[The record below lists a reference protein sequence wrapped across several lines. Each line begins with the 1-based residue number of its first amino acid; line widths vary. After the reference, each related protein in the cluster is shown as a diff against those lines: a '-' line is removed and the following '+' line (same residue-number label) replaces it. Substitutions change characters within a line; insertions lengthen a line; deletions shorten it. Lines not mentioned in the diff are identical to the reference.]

1 MKSEKNLKKVG
12 IKLKKVK
19 YLLLVLLL
27 SPIWVQ
33 AYSGK
38 GGNYGETFG
47 ENWYGSLKNESNTT
61 ITSRAKYLGGYDWTD
76 KNTGKPLSK
85 RCNNYKA
92 LKKNTG
98 NYIIIDSDEEIS
110 IKFYEIGSGARVWPV
125 EATFELQN
133 NLGSVT
139 HYYPIIQG
147 LTPQI
152 TGYWDC
158 PTLVV
163 LGQYEGIIGNW
174 DYGTA
179 TLWLKYSTTKDTVVI
194 QELNKSQNI
203 NDDKIAI
210 FCQINP
216 DTGTCKF
223 LDVEDVPTQ
232 HSTKKEIKCPENDDE
247 NNYIKACACLPAG
260 VADITSRLYMLLKIA
275 APAILIIVGG
285 FDMIKAM
292 SAQDEKGIKSA
303 QTKLIR
309 KFVVAAAIFLLF
321 SLAQWIVSLLAT
333 NEANAENILNC
344 LNNLLNG
351 YNI

>member
-1 MKSEKNLKKVG
+1 MR
-12 IKLKKVK
+12 KLK

-27 SPIWVQ
+27 TPIWVNSRS
-33 AYSGK
+33 ANHGAAL
-38 GGNYGETFG
+38 FG
-47 ENWYGSLKNESNTT
+47 QNWYGWIEPDNENIITRSDELRNKRWEKNGTVYRWARSE
-61 ITSRAKYLGGYDWTD
+61 
-76 KNTGKPLSK
+76 
-85 RCNNYKA
+85 CNNYRQIQ
-92 LKKNTG
+92 KNTRG
-98 NYIIIDSDEEIS
+98 VVIFSDTDNQEFNIEL
-110 IKFYEIGSGARVWPV
+110 YEDGTIAYPV
-125 EATFELQN
+125 EAMFVLN
-133 NLGSVT
+133 NKIT
-139 HYYPIIQG
+139 HFYPIVK
-147 LTPQI
+147 
-152 TGYWDC
+152 GYRSNQC

-163 LGQYEGIIGNW
+163 LGQETSPSTNLY
-174 DYGTA
+174 YGGA
-179 TLWLKYSTTKDTVVI
+179 TVWLKYPTTKDTVVI
-194 QELNKSQNI
+194 SELNKSQNI